1 MKDRKKWI
9 DILRAISMILVVF
22 GHSVPQR
29 AWFFHVVTPLKIP
42 MFFAITGYVFND
54 CDGKIGKFL
63 KKILFRLVIPWISLG
78 VILQIPALVTGG
90 IGAFGRK
97 CLGVL
102 DGKLFWYMPCCIIA
116 EIIWFFALKATK
128 KWQYLTALSACLF
141 AGGYLLNTY
150 APELLIVNCA
160 LTCIL
165 YVSFGYA
172 YKMLEEKIR
181 KIKHCVIA
189 AFALLYISVTTLSFF
204 FNDRRS
210 MDVHILKYPH
220 LWYAIPTI
228 ALGIFVMFSVFGRL
242 RLDNERLFSFIGKN
256 TLVIYLTHGAFL
268 EVFAKLLKI
277 AELTKMNIWIRGPL
291 ATVFALAGT
300 LVLAMIIDKI
310 CPVLSGKGKQNIT
323 KCDKRG
329 KLK

>member
-22 GHSVPQR
+22 GHSVPQK

-141 AGGYLLNTY
+141 AGGYLLNMY

-181 KIKHCVIA
+181 KIKPCVIA
-189 AFALLYISVTTLSFF
+189 AFALLYIAVTTLSFL
-204 FNDRRS
+204 FNDKRS
-210 MDVHILKYPH
+210 MDVHMIKYPH

-242 RLDNERLFSFIGKN
+242 RLDNEKLFSSIGKN
-256 TLVIYLTHGAFL
+256 TLVIYLTHDTFL
-268 EVFAKLLKI
+268 RVFALFLKF
-277 AELTKMNIWIRGPL
+277 AGLSKMNIRIIGPL
-291 ATVFALAGT
+291 ATVFAIAGT
-300 LVLAMIIDKI
+300 LILAKIIDKF
-310 CPVLSGKGKQNIT
+310 CPILSGKSKKILPNV
-323 KCDKRG
+323 KER
-329 KLK
+329 